1 MVSRAAQPQGV
12 GGGILQKAL
21 SVLSF
26 EKLMP
31 GIKQR
36 QRLEEAELTCDSAQV
51 RGVSG
56 GCCRQKQKGQ
66 PWSSPWLNCL
76 RLVTRLF
83 SKHTEH
89 SPARAGLAAGDASV
103 NHTNKDP
110 WPCG

>member
-1 MVSRAAQPQGV
+1 M
-12 GGGILQKAL
+12 L
-21 SVLSF
+21 
-26 EKLMP
+26 

-51 RGVSG
+51 WGVSG

-66 PWSSPWLNCL
+66 PWSSPWLNFL
-76 RLVTRLF
+76 RVVTHLF

-89 SPARAGLAAGDASV
+89 TRARAGLAAGGASV

-110 WPCG
+110 CPCG